1 MPIFIISLESAVKRF
16 TKSQQEGSRA
26 SKGAVREEVGEE
38 VRQLQAAVSRAVK
51 ANKTL
56 MYKPH

>member
-26 SKGAVREEVGEE
+26 SRGAVREEVS